1 MQNQVSDAD
10 AALVMQF
17 LQNPEAQAL
26 RRLLLQ
32 TGGASQPAS
41 PATSHAASSGAPPSN
56 SSAQPTLNPI
66 ASHYQSARA
75 QFASMI
81 PTGPIPPSTPTPTP
95 TPTSFSGLPSF
106 LSSNSDDRNFNGLR
120 TTYNLTLDTSSANER
135 RRQAAEVNLPRN
147 RQSSGSNP
155 GHRVRPRGRASAPP
169 ALPVEPKGIAR
180 CINPANGNLRVSI
193 LVHPPA
199 VSRTSDSMTTFSFNT
214 ACPQL
219 PLHLFCQ
226 LPRHV
231 CQSV

>member
-1 MQNQVSDAD
+1 MQNQISDAD

-32 TGGASQPAS
+32 TGSASQPSS
-41 PATSHAASSGAPPSN
+41 PATTHAASSSAPPSN

-75 QFASMI
+75 EFASMI
-81 PTGPIPPSTPTPTP
+81 PTGPITTGTPN
-95 TPTSFSGLPSF
+95 SFSGLPSF
-106 LSSNSDDRNFNGLR
+106 LSSNSDERNFNGLR

-135 RRQAAEVNLPRN
+135 RRQAAEVNLPRH
-147 RQSSGSNP
+147 RQNSGSNP

-199 VSRTSDSMTTFSFNT
+199 VSCTSD
-214 ACPQL
+214 
-219 PLHLFCQ
+219 
-226 LPRHV
+226 
-231 CQSV
+231 